1 MVREFEQEDKPV
13 FQCTQC
19 GFIYENVEIAEK
31 CEDYCSTN
39 GKPNTEITSKAMKQP
54 F

>member
-13 FQCTQC
+13 FQCTEC
-19 GFIYENVEIAEK
+19 GFIYENEQIAEK
-31 CEDYCSTN
+31 CEEYCSAH
-39 GKPNTEITSKAMKQP
+39 GKPNPDITNNSLKQP